1 MLQLTQIQDELWIHF
16 ILDIKLVQVMLRS
29 IAHLFLQSV
38 PQHVLVVLYVVALLE
53 LLVLIKFYVRSCK
66 LLLSRLIT
74 LRLIKILNAL
84 VCPFSFVWLVTL
96 TFSFIIC
103 VVFLTLAPVKIV
115 CSLCPLK
122 PRLEDRNV
130 VC

>member
-16 ILDIKLVQVMLRS
+16 VLDIKLVQVMLRS

-53 LLVLIKFYVRSCK
+53 LLVLIKFYVRNCS
-66 LLLSRLIT
+66 LLLSRLVT
-74 LRLIKILNAL
+74 LRLVRILNTL
-84 VCPFSFVWLVTL
+84 VCPFNIVWLVTL

-103 VVFLTLAPVKIV
+103 VVFLTLALVTIV
-115 CSLCPLK
+115 CSLCLLK